1 MLEVGLKSGTKLV
14 IEDDITARN
23 FMTDVRRNFTVTVK
37 TDNDGIKLNNVLRSE
52 YVEYATEVVGI
63 DNE

>member
-23 FMTDVRRNFTVTVK
+23 FMADVRRNFTVTVK